1 MDEEFLITPRTNFI
15 RREALSVPLDEG
27 APRLLNC
34 LLRQIG
40 DCGLLKKTV
49 HTNVSDFTE
58 KEGHLWRYRLKER

>member
-1 MDEEFLITPRTNFI
+1 MDEEFLITPLADFI
-15 RREALSVPLDEG
+15 RKEVLSVPLDED

-40 DCGLLKKTV
+40 DYGILKKTV

-58 KEGHLWRYRLKER
+58 KEGHLWRHRLKER